1 MNLQEV
7 FKKIEMALTPA
18 QDNAPEVQ
26 EEVKVEMATMK
37 LAGGVVVE
45 AESFEAGENVFL
57 VGEDEEKVA
66 APVGEH
72 ELEDGRILVIVEE
85 GVISEIRE
93 AGEEAG
99 LKEVPIIFADNLTP
113 EQEKEFIIKDNS
125 SFGEW
130 DWDLLANEWD
140 LQDLE
145 DWGLE
150 IPNLDDEVDE
160 LEDGEEIELPQSVQV
175 EPPKE
180 YILIMAEPNSVDW
193 EDLKET
199 LQLKMVRRG
208 GYKKGSG
215 FDAVSLER
223 VLEWSDLKD
232 RINADSSTK

>member
-57 VGEDEEKVA
+57 LGEDDEKVA

-93 AGEEAG
+93 AAEEVVEEEATE
-99 LKEVPIIFADNLTP
+99 EVME
-113 EQEKEFIIKDNS
+113 EQEMAYVTKEEFESAVNEIKEMIAGMMPKEEQS
-125 SFGEW
+125 
-130 DWDLLANEWD
+130 A
-140 LQDLE
+140 
-145 DWGLE
+145 
-150 IPNLDDEVDE
+150 DEVSEEMSKEEEVVEVEMSADE
-160 LEDGEEIELPQSVQV
+160 APAAKKVTAAPV
-175 EPPKE
+175 E
-180 YILIMAEPNSVDW
+180 
-193 EDLKET
+193 
-199 LQLKMVRRG
+199 
-208 GYKKGSG
+208 KKPEMHKFANKGRQ
-215 FDAVSLER
+215 DALAR
-223 VLEWSDLKD
+223 VMSKLS
-232 RINADSSTK
+232 

>member
-93 AGEEAG
+93 AGEEVVEEEATE
-99 LKEVPIIFADNLTP
+99 EVME
-113 EQEKEFIIKDNS
+113 EQEMAYVTKEEFGAAIDEIKEMIAGMMPKEEQS
-125 SFGEW
+125 
-130 DWDLLANEWD
+130 A
-140 LQDLE
+140 
-145 DWGLE
+145 
-150 IPNLDDEVDE
+150 DEVSEEVKEEEKVEMSADE
-160 LEDGEEIELPQSVQV
+160 APAAKKVAAAPV
-175 EPPKE
+175 E
-180 YILIMAEPNSVDW
+180 
-193 EDLKET
+193 
-199 LQLKMVRRG
+199 
-208 GYKKGSG
+208 KKPEMHKFANKGRQ
-215 FDAVSLER
+215 DALAR
-223 VLEWSDLKD
+223 VLSKL
-232 RINADSSTK
+232 S